1 VNDKD
6 RWPLSQDGEDEY
18 RRTLLA
24 RATKGDAQAKKEL
37 METYSVRIYSEK
49 EKAGLYYDNPEAVRV
64 AKRKERK
71 DKSNKQKER
80 SARPSLTHTQTPT
93 SD

>member
-1 VNDKD
+1 MNDKD

-49 EKAGLYYDNPEAVRV
+49 EKAGDRFS
-64 AKRKERK
+64 ERRG
-71 DKSNKQKER
+71 DLGKSF
-80 SARPSLTHTQTPT
+80 L
-93 SD
+93 

>member
-1 VNDKD
+1 MNDKD

-49 EKAGLYYDNPEAVRV
+49 EKAGLYYDNPKAVRV

-71 DKSNKQKER
+71 DTAKKPEDQTFIN
-80 SARPSLTHTQTPT
+80 TQP
-93 SD
+93 DHA